1 MLKQNY
7 FLFFICL
14 FLLITK
20 IISIHIT
27 NFDLFGDEAQYWLW
41 SRDFDFGYY
50 SKPPLLSW
58 TIGLVCWIFGN
69 SIFVIKMISIF
80 IYCLTSYVIFLVS
93 SKLFNNKELALL
105 TSITF
110 FLMPAVSVSSFLV
123 STDILLIF
131 FWSVA
136 LLQLLIIKERPD
148 RINFILL
155 GIFVGLAFL
164 AKYAGIYFIICMA
177 VLFFEKE
184 MRKIFLQKKIN
195 FLYFIITMGIVTS
208 PNIIWNINNNWATL
222 FHTIDN
228 AALQRI
234 NLNFIGFLE
243 FFGSQIIMI
252 GPLIFLFFIFI
263 FVKKLKYDF
272 NTKFLL
278 IFSLPIFFIILA
290 ESMLVRANANW
301 AAVSLISFIILFVH
315 TIYKYSQRVIFIN
328 NIANFFIGMVVF
340 LLIASNSSYEL
351 FNRINGITF
360 FANSLVKNNSE
371 SIERLVV
378 SDRML
383 FSNLGYIFRNDKI
396 TMYTPLV
403 PDTGV
408 KHHFQITNPLPE
420 DVKKNFIFIGFKGE
434 LEYLKNKY
442 TLNLVGIEKVK
453 FKKESL
459 NIYEVIF

>member
-1 MLKQNY
+1 MFKQNY
-7 FLFFICL
+7 FLLFICL
-14 FLLITK
+14 FFLITK
-20 IISIHIT
+20 IISIHLT

-41 SRDFDFGYY
+41 SQDFNFGYY

-58 TIGLVCWIFGN
+58 TIGLICWIFGN
-69 SIFVIKMISIF
+69 SIFVIKMIPIF
-80 IYCLTSYVIFLVS
+80 IYCLTSYVVFLVS
-93 SKLFNNKELALL
+93 RKLLNNQELALL

-110 FLMPAVSVSSFLV
+110 FLMPAVSISSFLV

-148 RINFILL
+148 GINFILL

-164 AKYAGIYFIICMA
+164 AKYAGIYFVLCLAI
-177 VLFFEKE
+177 LFFEKE
-184 MRKIFLQKKIN
+184 MRKIFFQKKIN
-195 FLYFIITMGIVTS
+195 FLYFIITMGMVIS

-228 AALQRI
+228 AALKRI
-234 NLNFIGFLE
+234 NLNLIGFLE
-243 FFGSQIIMI
+243 FLSSQIIMI

-263 FVKKLKYDF
+263 FAKKLKYDF

-301 AAVSLISFIILFVH
+301 AAVSLISFLILFVH
-315 TIYKYSQRVIFIN
+315 TVYKYSQRVIFIN
-328 NIANFFIGMVVF
+328 NIANFFIGMIVF
-340 LLIASNSSYEL
+340 LLIASNSSYEF
-351 FNRINGITF
+351 FNRINGISF
-360 FANSLVKNNSE
+360 FANSLIKNNSE

-383 FSNLGYIFRNDKI
+383 FSNLGYIFRNNKI
-396 TMYTPLV
+396 IMYTPLI
-403 PDTGV
+403 PGTRV
-408 KHHFQITNPLPE
+408 KHHFQITNPLP
-420 DVKKNFIFIGFKGE
+420 DDLNKNFIFIGFENE

-442 TLNLVGIEKVK
+442 TLNLVSIEKVK